1 VADSYSCSL
10 LDRSMGGDGCEEKRV
25 HPHEGLWVVS
35 GSLDG
40 SHHIPSSVS
49 YLKAKVICEK
59 RFRKG
64 NLCLSILWQAL

>member
-10 LDRSMGGDGCEEKRV
+10 LDRPMGSDGCEEKRV
-25 HPHEGLWVVS
+25 HAHEGLWVVS

-40 SHHIPSSVS
+40 SHRIPSSVP

-59 RFRKG
+59 CFRKG
-64 NLCLSILWQAL
+64 NLCLSILRQAL